1 MFIFIQGEPQAQ
13 WAVQLVTQVSAL
25 TRIFYK
31 FYKKNFIK
39 AFLKEFSALSTA
51 QQEIQQTNKH
61 FYYSWRSIVVC
72 RLLVLQV
79 RISFYFCNM
88 RITIAL
94 PKRLP
99 HPTTLTKGEILGF
112 LLQKFQDLENVSK
125 LHQET
130 YPEAEEHSSSP
141 RGHCSHQVLQLQAPN
156 VPLPLVRMLD
166 VGALITSWVATS

>member
-51 QQEIQQTNKH
+51 QQESQQTNKH

-79 RISFYFCNM
+79 RISFYFCNT
-88 RITIAL
+88 RITQKAASPYHPHQRRNTWL
-94 PKRLP
+94 SASEVPRFGECLKAPPGDLPRGWRAQLFPKR
-99 HPTTLTKGEILGF
+99 TL
-112 LLQKFQDLENVSK
+112 Q
-125 LHQET
+125 
-130 YPEAEEHSSSP
+130 SSSP
-141 RGHCSHQVLQLQAPN
+141 AATGTERTSSIGT
-156 VPLPLVRMLD
+156 D
-166 VGALITSWVATS
+166 VGCRSTHHMSWVATS